1 MVEVSGE
8 IGLVA
13 GTHAI
18 RIDFF
23 ERGGGA
29 GVIARWQG
37 PGVSKQVIP
46 VDAWSYE
53 TAACLGD
60 VNGDLVVGVDD
71 ILAVI
76 DSWGP
81 CIDCPEDVDDSG
93 AVEVDDLL
101 LILSVWATSC

>member
-1 MVEVSGE
+1 M
-8 IGLVA
+8 A

-53 TAACLGD
+53 TADCLGD

-81 CIDCPEDVDDSG
+81 CIDCPEDVDGSG